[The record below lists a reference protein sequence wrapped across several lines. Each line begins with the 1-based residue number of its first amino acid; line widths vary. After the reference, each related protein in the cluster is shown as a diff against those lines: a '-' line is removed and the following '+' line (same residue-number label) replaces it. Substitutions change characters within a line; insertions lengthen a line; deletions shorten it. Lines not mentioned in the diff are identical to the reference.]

1 VTNPPQPSQATPRD
15 RRQLLLQSGATVNG
29 IDFVQVD
36 VDQTT
41 LYVHFINEVTLYDT
55 SASPPVNAFSG
66 SNPVTIRGGEVITSV
81 AVNPINPATDIS
93 DDTAGRPVLKLTVPA
108 PGDFSTYTL
117 SIQSSLIDPFFASAP
132 FSFKA
137 NCPTTIDCATP
148 AVVCPP
154 GETQQ
159 ATIDYTAKDFGSF
172 VQALSEFSSARYPS
186 WQERAEA
193 DLGMVL
199 MEAMSAIADE
209 LSYYQDRIANESH
222 IATATQRVSVLRQAR
237 LVDYEPTPA
246 TASTVLLQLDV
257 DTTSGGTATTMCIT
271 DPVQV
276 RAVGPNSQAIDFEVG
291 DGLVDPASGLENSI
305 SYQVNSLWNR
315 FVLGGPVAQLNLP
328 PYWLD
333 DSAICLRAG
342 STVINIGGHGHK
354 LQPGQQLLLDTQ
366 GESSADPPVRELVA
380 IYNPTDGSS
389 AVIEWVDPLLGYEY
403 TEVML
408 GAATQVDHDL
418 SVTEIAGNLVP
429 AVQGFRTTEWFWIP
443 TTNDPPPSP
452 PVPSESDPVYPAIV
466 RLGPNSTPCDP
477 VPVAKYTLSQSPL
490 AWFPVGRTQ
499 ATVQTDTVVTAWPE
513 VVLQEVPY
521 TGGPVDPNAG
531 QWPFARWLLDAR
543 ERDAAYTIAP
553 EKYSPV
559 LTSAGT
565 TWYDY
570 DGDAGSTINF
580 GDGVFGVPPVP
591 GSLFSVLYRV
601 GGGQVGNVPA
611 GAISTVVSSGTGP
624 KVLSCT
630 NPFVA
635 AGGADEETNAQIASR
650 APQQFAA
657 QPLRVV
663 TPADYVSAVQSLPF
677 VQQAGTTFRW
687 TGSWLTVFTS
697 ANAVGSEE
705 PSLDQLSQITE
716 LLDQRRLA
724 GYESYVVPPQYVSID
739 LTLTVCADPGYFNSD
754 VETAV
759 LNRLRPGRVN
769 GVVGFFDHS
778 NWGFGQPLESSALY
792 AAVQSCPGVAGV
804 FDAQYRQ
811 RGVQLYP
818 VELPDVLTVGS
829 GWILRIDDDPSRPDA
844 GSLTVNV
851 AGGK

>member
-1 VTNPPQPSQATPRD
+1 MTNPSQPSQATPRD
-15 RRQLLLQSGATVNG
+15 RRQALLQPGATVNG

-41 LYVHFINEVTLYDT
+41 LYVHFINEVRL
-55 SASPPVNAFSG
+55 SEAFSG
-66 SNPVTIRGGEVITSV
+66 TNPVTITGGEVITSV
-81 AVNPINPATDIS
+81 PVNPINPATDIT
-93 DDTAGRPVLKLTVPA
+93 DDTAGHPVLKLTVPT

-117 SIQSSLIDPFFASAP
+117 SIHSGLVDPFFASAP
-132 FSFKA
+132 FSFKV
-137 NCPTTIDCATP
+137 NCPTTIDCAAP
-148 AVVCPP
+148 AVICPP

-159 ATIDYTAKDFGSF
+159 VTIDYTAKDFGSF

-193 DLGMVL
+193 DLGMVV

-209 LSYYQDRIANESH
+209 LSYYQDRIANESR
-222 IATATQRVSVLRQAR
+222 IGTATQRVSVLRQAR

-257 DTTSGGTATTMCIT
+257 DTAATTMKIT
-271 DPVQV
+271 DPVHV

-291 DGLVDPASGLENSI
+291 NGLVDPTSGLENSF

-315 FVLGGPVAQLNLP
+315 FAADGSQLNLP

-333 DSAICLRAG
+333 DSAICLPAG
-342 STVINIGGHGHK
+342 STMIYIGGHSHQ
-354 LQPGQQLLLDTQ
+354 LYAGQQLLLDTQ
-366 GESSADPPVRELVA
+366 ESSADPHTCELVTIA
-380 IYNPTDGSS
+380 TKPEDVVDQLFNNHQYTVVALSAPTQL
-389 AVIEWVDPLLGYEY
+389 A
-403 TEVML
+403 
-408 GAATQVDHDL
+408 HDL
-418 SVTEIAGNLVP
+418 SATQIAGNLVP

-443 TTNDPPPSP
+443 TQDTPAPRPPWPGE
-452 PVPSESDPVYPAIV
+452 ESDPVYPAIV
-466 RLGPNSTPCDP
+466 RLGPNSTPCSP
-477 VPVAKYTLSQSPL
+477 VPVTKYTLSQGPL
-490 AWFPVGRTQ
+490 AWFPVRETGTS
-499 ATVQTDTVVTAWPE
+499 ATVQTDTAVSAWPE
-513 VVLQEVPY
+513 VVLKEVAY
-521 TGGPVDPNAG
+521 AGGPADPNVG
-531 QWPFARWLLDAR
+531 SWPFARWLLDAN
-543 ERDAAYTIAP
+543 ENAKAYTITP

-591 GSLFSVLYRV
+591 GSLFSVVYRV

-611 GAISTVVSSGTGP
+611 GAISRVVSSGNGP
-624 KVLSCT
+624 RVLSCT
-630 NPFVA
+630 NPFA
-635 AGGADEETNAQIASR
+635 ATHGADEETNAQIASR

-657 QPLRVV
+657 RPLRVV
-663 TPADYVSAVQSLPF
+663 TPADYVAAVQSLPF

-687 TGSWLTVFTS
+687 TGSWLTAFTW
-697 ANAVGSEE
+697 ANAMGSEE

-724 GYESYVVPPQYVSID
+724 GYESYVLPPQYVSID
-739 LTLTVCADPGYFNSD
+739 LTLTVCAEPGYFNSD
-754 VETAV
+754 VQTAV
-759 LNRLRPGRVN
+759 LNRLKPGTVN
-769 GVVGFFDHS
+769 GVAGFFDHS
-778 NWGFGQPLESSALY
+778 NWRSGQPLESSALC

-804 FDAQYRQ
+804 LDAQYRR
-811 RGVQLYP
+811 RGVQVDA
-818 VELPDVLTVGS
+818 VELPDVLIVGS
-829 GWILRIDDDPSRPDA
+829 GSILRIDDDPSRPDA
-844 GSLTVNV
+844 GSITVNV